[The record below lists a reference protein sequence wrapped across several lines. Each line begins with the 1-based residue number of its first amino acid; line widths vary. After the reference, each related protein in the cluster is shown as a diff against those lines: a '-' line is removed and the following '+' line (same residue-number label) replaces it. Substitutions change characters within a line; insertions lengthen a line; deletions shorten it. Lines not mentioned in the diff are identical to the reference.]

1 MSCERTGPRFAQLF
15 AALLFVV
22 AQVACAS
29 CSDRKPPPEAT
40 KRKANPVVELTI
52 DTGKEKLQVSVE
64 VVVSPKLREK
74 GLMYREELV
83 DGQGM
88 LFVFQAE
95 EERSFWMKNCSIALD
110 MIFVNDRM
118 RIVNIQ
124 HMAEPGSTRSKP
136 STGPARYVLEIR
148 GGEARSRG
156 LSAGDRVVFR
166 PVASSGSR

>member
-52 DTGKEKLQVSVE
+52 DTGKEKLKVSVE

-95 EERSFWMKNCSIALD
+95 EERSFWMKNTLIPLD
-110 MIFVNDRM
+110 IMFVDSSRTVVG
-118 RIVNIQ
+118 IV
-124 HMAEPGSTRSKP
+124 HRARPRREKSLSVGVP
-136 STGPARYVLEIR
+136 SRFVLEVPGGYCSRHGVHR
-148 GGEARSRG
+148 GAR
-156 LSAGDRVVFR
+156 LEFKL
-166 PVASSGSR
+166 

>member
-52 DTGKEKLQVSVE
+52 DTGKEKLKVSVE

-95 EERSFWMKNCSIALD
+95 EERSFWMKNTLIPLD
-110 MIFVNDRM
+110 ILFVDSSRTVVG
-118 RIVNIQ
+118 IV
-124 HMAEPGSTRSKP
+124 HRARPRREKSLSVGVP
-136 STGPARYVLEIR
+136 SRFVLEVPGGYCSRHGVHR
-148 GGEARSRG
+148 GAR
-156 LSAGDRVVFR
+156 LEFKL
-166 PVASSGSR
+166 